1 MSKITDI
8 TKFAPPVEVEKA
20 AESDLITRINETITN
35 FRQLIQDAGGIKGI
49 GPARQEIIGDNRQ
62 LPSPG
67 RTQAFIDFLVANM
80 GDKTVGEILSEF
92 SPMTLKQF
100 VKGLRDV
107 GLIK

>member
-8 TKFAPPVEVEKA
+8 TKLIPPAEVEKA
-20 AESDLITRINETITN
+20 AEPDIITRINETIIN
-35 FRQLIQDAGGIKGI
+35 FRQLIQDAGGIKGAQAPGQEVI
-49 GPARQEIIGDNRQ
+49 GNRQ
-62 LPSPG
+62 LASPG

-80 GDKTVGEILSEF
+80 GDKTIGEILSEF
-92 SPMTLKQF
+92 SPMPLKEF